1 MVNVRGTLIGIG
13 LAVLAGVLI
22 AGAASGELLT
32 KKSLSLEDAKKAVAG
47 AAEES
52 RKNNWK
58 MTIAVVDD
66 GGHLIFLERL
76 DGGQVGSIDVAI
88 GKARTAVA
96 FRRPTKALEDAVN
109 AGNNAILTF
118 PNTLPREGGLP
129 FIVDG
134 MVVGGIGVSGAKS
147 SEDSQ
152 VAKAGVDAFSK

>member
-32 KKSLSLEDAKKAVAG
+32 KKSLSLEDEKKAVAG

-88 GKARTAVA
+88 GKTRTAVA

-109 AGNNAILTF
+109 AGKNG
-118 PNTLPREGGLP
+118 PHTLRT
-129 FIVDG
+129 
-134 MVVGGIGVSGAKS
+134 
-147 SEDSQ
+147 
-152 VAKAGVDAFSK
+152 